1 MIYLNNHKKMIN
13 IIEHKSYLIKIL
25 KALYSELTIGSIL
38 GFKGG
43 TAANL
48 FYNLPRFSVDLD
60 FDILDENKF
69 LAVSNTIES
78 LIKDFGKIKEQYL
91 KRFTI
96 FFLLSYKEKSQNIKI
111 EVNKRNFGSSYEL
124 KNYLGIAM
132 KVMVKEDMLSNK
144 MVALYER
151 EAKANRDIYD
161 IWFFL
166 KNDWKIN
173 KEIIKLRTGLEFEE
187 FINKCIKLIEDKN
200 NRNIL
205 GGIGELL
212 EEKQKHWVKKN
223 LKSETIFLLKLLQG

>member
-1 MIYLNNHKKMIN
+1 MIN

-25 KALYSELTIGSIL
+25 KAVYSELTIGPIL
-38 GFKGG
+38 GFEGG

-60 FDILDENKF
+60 FDLLDENKIQDM
-69 LAVSNTIES
+69 SNTLES
-78 LIKDFGKIKEQYL
+78 IIKDFGKIKEQYS
-91 KRFTI
+91 KRNTI

-111 EVNKRNFGSSYEL
+111 EINKRNFGSSYEL
-124 KNYLGIAM
+124 KNYLGISM
-132 KVMVKEDMLSNK
+132 KVMVKEDMLAHK

-161 IWFFL
+161 IWYFL

-173 KEIIKLRTGLEFEE
+173 KEIIKLRTGCDFEE
-187 FINKCIKLIEDKN
+187 FITKCIKLIENKN

-212 EEKQKHWVKKN
+212 DEKQKYWVKEN
-223 LKSETIFLLKLLQG
+223 LKPETIFLLKLLVG